1 MDKISDRVF
10 IHRVECHRDKK
21 LEVVKSLA
29 QLLLKKRQRFRD
41 ILSRYCKV
49 YQIYIDIDES
59 LTSETCLVSITAL
72 VSIADLKSKIKIQEE
87 AIPLLKTILF

>member
-72 VSIADLKSKIKIQEE
+72 IMADLKSKIKIQEE